1 MIGPEQPLEEM
12 HNRSYFLLKLE
23 RIECDDFSMK
33 LRDNVGHP
41 RMPLG
46 THGIY
51 VEGNM
56 VNISIII
63 PINISKIHSIF
74 ENIYIDASYSP
85 SEVKIYI
92 KLFK

>member
-1 MIGPEQPLEEM
+1 MIGPEQPLEEI

-23 RIECDDFSMK
+23 WIECDDFSMN

-41 RMPLG
+41 RIPLG

-56 VNISIII
+56 VNISTIIL
-63 PINISKIHSIF
+63 INISNIHSIF
-74 ENIYIDASYSP
+74 ENVYIGANYLP
-85 SEVKIYI
+85 SEAKI
-92 KLFK
+92 

>member
-1 MIGPEQPLEEM
+1 M
-12 HNRSYFLLKLE
+12 NLK
-23 RIECDDFSMK
+23 
-33 LRDNVGHP
+33 DNFFHP
-41 RMPLG
+41 RIPLG

-56 VNISIII
+56 VNISTII

-74 ENIYIDASYSP
+74 ENIYIGANYSP